1 MFEVLAWIAAIT
13 LFTVA
18 GSYYARR
25 FARPDALIALYVTFI
40 LLSQIMASKIAV
52 FDLGFAQ
59 LVAPS
64 AVLVYSVTYLMT
76 DIVNERF
83 GRKAVHWMIFIC
95 FVTQVAMVFFLW
107 LATIV
112 TPAPFWG
119 GQEAWES
126 IIGMVPRIV
135 VASWIAFLV
144 SENFDAIIY
153 AWFRKITK
161 GRHLWMRNAFSSLP
175 ALTLDTF
182 LFISIAFW
190 GLAPLDELIPGQMGV
205 KWLVGLVN
213 IPFMYLNKWIMRAP
227 DLLDEEK
234 GKNKKFPLKRRKG

>member
-1 MFEVLAWIAAIT
+1 MFEVIAWIVAIS
-13 LFTVA
+13 LFTAA

-25 FARPDALIALYVTFI
+25 FNKPDALIALYVTFI

-59 LVAPS
+59 LIAPS

-83 GRKAVHWMIFIC
+83 GRKAVHWMILIC

-112 TPAPFWG
+112 APAPFWD
-119 GQEAWES
+119 GQAAWES
-126 IIGMVPRIV
+126 IIGFVPRIV
-135 VASWIAFLV
+135 IASWIAFLV
-144 SENFDAIIY
+144 SENFDAVLY
-153 AWFRKITK
+153 SWFRKITK
-161 GRHLWMRNAFSSLP
+161 GRHLWMRNVFSSIP
-175 ALTLDTF
+175 ALAIDTII
-182 LFISIAFW
+182 FITIAFW
-190 GLAPLDELIPGQMGV
+190 GVAPLGTLIPGQLGV

-213 IPFMYLNKWIMRAP
+213 VPFMYLNKWIMRAP
-227 DLLDEEK
+227 DLLDEETAK
-234 GKNKKFPLKRRKG
+234 GSRSKTDKKA